1 MYSIVLPE
9 IRSLNVCS
17 DMVRFEQHIFH
28 KGASMKIVVLDGYT
42 INPGD
47 NPWDQVAALGELV
60 VYDRTPAELK
70 LERAAD
76 ADIILTS
83 KVKLDADTL
92 AALPKLK
99 FISLLATGY
108 NNVDLEA
115 AGERGIRVANVPAYS
130 TESVVQ
136 TAFALLLELAT
147 GAGRHDRAVKAGEW
161 CANPDHSFWKQ
172 TLVELDGLT
181 LGIVG
186 YGAIG
191 RAMSRVGAAFG
202 MRIIAHTPRH
212 PVDPGPVPVSFVA
225 LDELL
230 RQADVVSL
238 NCPQTAYNTGFI
250 NRHTLGLMKRSAFLI
265 NVARGGLVNE
275 VDLATA
281 LAAGTIAGAGLD
293 VVAVEPMLPDN
304 PLLAAPNCLIT
315 PHIAWASLAA
325 RQRLMAVVANN
336 VASFLR
342 GEPVNLVNRQFLS

>member
-1 MYSIVLPE
+1 
-9 IRSLNVCS
+9 
-17 DMVRFEQHIFH
+17 
-28 KGASMKIVVLDGYT
+28 MKIVILDGYT

-47 NPWDQVAALGELV
+47 NPWAPVAALGELV

-83 KVKLDADTL
+83 KVKLDAATI
-92 AALPKLK
+92 AALPQLK

-108 NNVDLEA
+108 NNVDVAA
-115 AGERGIRVANVPAYS
+115 AGARGIPVANVPAYS

-186 YGAIG
+186 YGTIG
-191 RAMSRVGAAFG
+191 RAMARVGAAFG
-202 MRIIAHTPRH
+202 MRIIAHAPRI
-212 PVDPGPVPVSFVA
+212 PADPGPVPVSFVP
-225 LDELL
+225 LEELF
-230 RQADVVSL
+230 RTADVVSL
-238 NCPQTAYNTGFI
+238 NCPQTAENTGFV
-250 NRHTLGLMKRSAFLI
+250 NRHTLGLMKRSAFFL

-275 VDLATA
+275 ADLAAA
-281 LAAGTIAGAGLD
+281 LADGVIAGAGLD

-304 PLLAAPNCLIT
+304 PLLTAPNCVIT

-325 RQRLMAVVANN
+325 RKRLMTIVAAN
-336 VASFLR
+336 VAAYLK
-342 GEPVNLVNRQFLS
+342 GEPINVVNRQILP